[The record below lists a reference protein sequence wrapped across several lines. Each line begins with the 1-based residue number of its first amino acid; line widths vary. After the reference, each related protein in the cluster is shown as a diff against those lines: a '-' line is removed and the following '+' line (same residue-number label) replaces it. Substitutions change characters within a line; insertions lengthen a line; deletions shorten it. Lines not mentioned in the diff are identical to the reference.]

1 MLASIW
7 LQLSDCQEA
16 SLRALI
22 KRLASAHGTV
32 PFDPHLT
39 VCSPQSNPG
48 SWDAAA
54 DYIRDSG
61 LLPLTVRK
69 KRISYSTTAPMRA
82 VVIDAEEIAAL
93 RTFRD
98 ELRRITG
105 AAEPPLPHISLLY
118 AVEETGRQPK
128 WMSDESRLKGIA
140 EECEQRVEVSEFIL
154 DRPVIVVP
162 DGDWGNIRSWRVMRT
177 L

>member
-1 MLASIW
+1 MADTPAIADRNLEATTNIS
-7 LQLSDCQEA
+7 LKREPACFAFLSAC
-16 SLRALI
+16 SL
-22 KRLASAHGTV
+22 S
-32 PFDPHLT
+32 
-39 VCSPQSNPG
+39 
-48 SWDAAA
+48 
-54 DYIRDSG
+54 
-61 LLPLTVRK
+61 
-69 KRISYSTTAPMRA
+69 APMRA
-82 VVIDAEEIAAL
+82 VVIDVEEIAAS

-98 ELRRITG
+98 ELRRITR
-105 AAEPPLPHISLLY
+105 AAVPPLPHISLLY

>member
-1 MLASIW
+1 
-7 LQLSDCQEA
+7 
-16 SLRALI
+16 
-22 KRLASAHGTV
+22 
-32 PFDPHLT
+32 
-39 VCSPQSNPG
+39 
-48 SWDAAA
+48 
-54 DYIRDSG
+54 
-61 LLPLTVRK
+61 
-69 KRISYSTTAPMRA
+69 MRA
-82 VVIDAEEIAAL
+82 VVIDVEEIAAP

-98 ELRRITG
+98 ELRRITR